1 VAQPP
6 GPRHRGLVDW
16 STAPADD
23 PIIAAELA
31 RRAGTQQAGEPA
43 PSTTEVLEA
52 VLSPP
57 VPCQNATAAVT
68 TAPAGTDGQP
78 LPGATQPACPA
89 TTDDAEV
96 IRALLKL
103 GPGATPKEVQ
113 LATLRLTR
121 LFGDAKS
128 MRYYGGVVREVAR
141 GELPARVPVAA
152 IAFARRPGIERPA
165 AAFTSHVERCRAARE
180 TRSKRPDG

>member
-1 VAQPP
+1 MRPP
-6 GPRHRGLVDW
+6 
-16 STAPADD
+16 S
-23 PIIAAELA
+23 
-31 RRAGTQQAGEPA
+31 
-43 PSTTEVLEA
+43 
-52 VLSPP
+52 
-57 VPCQNATAAVT
+57 
-68 TAPAGTDGQP
+68 
-78 LPGATQPACPA
+78 PA

-103 GPGATPKEVQ
+103 GPGATAREVQ

-152 IAFARRPGIERPA
+152 IALARRPGIERPA
-165 AAFTSHVERCRAARE
+165 AAFTSHVERCRVAQAAR
-180 TRSKRPDG
+180 SKQPGG